1 MDLMTKLKILGEGA
15 TQEQELSAHQITAGG
30 NNPSLESG
38 LPACFTP
45 QHIIEPRERHR
56 NPVRHDQRFLP
67 GGIHTSPLPGGG
79 STRLLKVLQ
88 TNICEFDCFYC
99 EHRASR
105 DVPRTYVSPDELAR
119 TFMMLHQKR
128 LVDGL
133 FLSSGITKRIDVM
146 QERMVQTVEILRNKY
161 HFKGYVHLKI
171 LPGASQAAVERT
183 MQLANRVSL
192 NLEAPS
198 PQHLLHLSRKK
209 DFLDGM
215 LTRMVWVKRLQQQN
229 PNLVPA
235 GQITQFVVGA
245 AGETDRDILGATN
258 QLYKQIGLRRAYF
271 SAFSPIQ
278 DTPLDHLP
286 PTPLLRQNR
295 LYQADWLLRFY
306 GFKLEEI
313 PLTSDGNLIQEVDPK
328 TAWAMSHPEWFPLE
342 LSIASYEE
350 LLRVPGIGPTSAK
363 RIVETRHR
371 SVITDPREFTHLG
384 MVLKRA
390 APYILYN
397 GRPLTTMLP
406 ETKRKPSQ
414 LDLWSAS
421 SNPIPKIPLT
431 QKENPSTI
439 RPIYEKEVL

>member
-1 MDLMTKLKILGEGA
+1 MDIMTKLKILGEGA
-15 TQEQELSAHQITAGG
+15 DQEQELNVHQISAGSK
-30 NNPSLESG
+30 NPSSGSG
-38 LPACFTP
+38 LPTCFMP
-45 QHIIEPRERHR
+45 QHITQPRERHR
-56 NPVRHDQRFLP
+56 NPAHDKRFLP
-67 GGIHTSPLPGGG
+67 GGIHTCPLPGGG

-119 TFMMLHQKR
+119 TFMMLHQR
-128 LVDGL
+128 HLVDGL

-146 QERMVQTVEILRNKY
+146 QERMVQTVEILRAKY

-171 LPGASQAAVERT
+171 LPGASQAAVERSV
-183 MQLANRVSL
+183 QLANRVSL

-198 PQHLLHLSRKK
+198 PQHLTHLSRKK

-215 LTRMVWVKRLQQQN
+215 LTRMVWVKRLQQQD

-245 AGETDRDILGATN
+245 AGETDRDILSATN

-271 SAFSPIQ
+271 SAFSPIP

-306 GFKLEEI
+306 GFKIEEI
-313 PLTSDGNLIQEVDPK
+313 PLTPEGNLIQEVDPK

-342 LSIASYEE
+342 LSTASYEE
-350 LLRVPGIGPTSAK
+350 LIRVPGIGPTSAK
-363 RIVETRHR
+363 RIMEIRHK
-371 SVITDPREFTHLG
+371 SVITGPREFTHLG
-384 MVLKRA
+384 MVVKRA
-390 APYILYN
+390 APYVLYN
-397 GRPLTTMLP
+397 GRLLSSLLP
-406 ETKRKPSQ
+406 ETRRKPAQ
-414 LDLWSAS
+414 LDLWFVS
-421 SNPIPKIPLT
+421 SNPISKIPLT
-431 QKENPSTI
+431 QKENSSTI
-439 RPIYEKEVL
+439 PPIYEKEVL

>member
-1 MDLMTKLKILGEGA
+1 MARLKILGEGA
-15 TQEQELSAHQITAGG
+15 TQEQELAAHQNSAP
-30 NNPSLESG
+30 PS
-38 LPACFTP
+38 CFTP
-45 QHIIEPRERHR
+45 QPITQPRERHR
-56 NPVRHDQRFLP
+56 NPVHDNRFLP

-79 STRLLKVLQ
+79 NIRLLKVLQ

-105 DVPRTYVSPDELAR
+105 DVPRTYVSPEELAR
-119 TFMMLHQKR
+119 TFMMLNQKG
-128 LVDGL
+128 LVEGL

-146 QERMVQTVEILRNKY
+146 QERMVQTVEILRTKY
-161 HFKGYVHLKI
+161 RFKGYVHLKI

-192 NLEAPS
+192 NLEAPT

-215 LTRMVWVKRLQQQN
+215 LTRMVWVKRLQQEH

-245 AGETDRDILGATN
+245 AGESDHDILSATH

-271 SAFSPIQ
+271 SAFSPIP

-286 PTPLLRQNR
+286 PTPMLRQNR

-313 PLTSDGNLIQEVDPK
+313 PLTQEGNLIQEVDPK
-328 TAWAMSHPEWFPLE
+328 TAWAQTHPEFFPLD
-342 LSIASYEE
+342 LKTASYED
-350 LLRVPGIGPTSAK
+350 LIRVPGIGPISAK
-363 RIVETRHR
+363 RIVETRHV
-371 SVITDPREFTHLG
+371 SVITDPKEFSHLG
-384 MVLKRA
+384 MIVKRA
-390 APYILYN
+390 APFVLYR
-397 GRPLTTMLP
+397 GRPLTLP
-406 ETKRKPSQ
+406 SSKTSIRPAQ
-414 LDLWSAS
+414 LNLWS
-421 SNPIPKIPLT
+421 PTEPLVFT
-431 QKENPSTI
+431 P
-439 RPIYEKEVL
+439 L